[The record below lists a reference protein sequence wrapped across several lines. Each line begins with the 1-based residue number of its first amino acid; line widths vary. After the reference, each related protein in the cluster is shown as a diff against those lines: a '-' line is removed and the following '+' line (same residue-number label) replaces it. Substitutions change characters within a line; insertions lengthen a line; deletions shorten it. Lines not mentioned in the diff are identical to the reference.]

1 MWGVSKKE
9 SFQHQSYD
17 KTWGIS
23 NAQQYFPWNTKYKG
37 CKYESIDCTHF
48 YSSNIEV
55 DILFDCDK
63 RKLKLCVVGKLSDN
77 KTNRE
82 PSIWNIKHP
91 TDDKCGW
98 VPHLNLGVENL
109 EFKIAKIPIDWYGQ
123 KQDGIFDTINDK
135 KKQKK

>member
-91 TDDKCGW
+91 TDD
-98 VPHLNLGVENL
+98 N
-109 EFKIAKIPIDWYGQ
+109 
-123 KQDGIFDTINDK
+123 TICVK
-135 KKQKK
+135 KSIITQVVAIILLPQLLSSLCSWSR